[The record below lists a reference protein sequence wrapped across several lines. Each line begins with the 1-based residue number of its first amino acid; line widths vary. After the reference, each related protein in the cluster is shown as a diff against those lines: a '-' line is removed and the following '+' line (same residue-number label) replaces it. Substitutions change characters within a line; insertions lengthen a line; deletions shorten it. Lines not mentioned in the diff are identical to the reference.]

1 MESRRGI
8 PRELTRRERLIGT
21 FISCIQP
28 REIVF
33 CALSVV
39 DIVKLGFVSAEL
51 FVTWINVL
59 VKSRAL
65 RQMHFY
71 HTQICHVLLCI
82 LCQLEKRLE
91 L

>member
-28 REIVF
+28 REIGF

-39 DIVKLGFVSAEL
+39 NIVKLGFVSAEL
-51 FVTWINVL
+51 FVARINVL
-59 VKSRAL
+59 MKSRAL
-65 RQMHFY
+65 LQMHFY
-71 HTQICHVLLCI
+71 HI
-82 LCQLEKRLE
+82 
-91 L
+91 